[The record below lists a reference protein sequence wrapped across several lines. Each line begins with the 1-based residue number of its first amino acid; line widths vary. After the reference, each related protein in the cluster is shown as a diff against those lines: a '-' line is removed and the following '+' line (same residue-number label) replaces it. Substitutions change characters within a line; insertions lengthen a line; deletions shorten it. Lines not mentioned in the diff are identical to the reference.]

1 MTTETPRLDT
11 IAPELLQTILSFISG
26 PDTSGGGTVDVQ
38 ISRVRSLHA
47 LTMASKQL
55 RYETL
60 PFLYRRFESW
70 NDISLPL
77 FARSLCE
84 NHELAKCLQ
93 FFYVSVSET
102 QIQRPTEGTSYV
114 SSYPTHEL
122 SFLTALS
129 ELDVDDNFLLEGGNW
144 DSLKLP
150 PHLRVLAVYMETP
163 FIGFFQVFRAIGQTA
178 QRDLSDVTIT
188 IPFGGNE
195 SHTDP
200 FVGVWEVAGTDEP
213 GKHVMTVQIDMNKEG
228 SPWFYHLWTEDVSY
242 SMRMRFLGEGMGQLM
257 DFCAEQVVI
266 HGVDFLINTK
276 DYLPHSQ
283 SSHTAG

>member
-1 MTTETPRLDT
+1 MRRWHLPSQPKPFLPFLKLPGRAYVILLQHTYQAASTLLIQLPPPSRPSLHRNFTGLASVGLRQRTAMMTTETPRLDT

-102 QIQRPTEGTSYV
+102 QIQRPTEGTSR
-114 SSYPTHEL
+114 L
-122 SFLTALS
+122 SRP
-129 ELDVDDNFLLEGGNW
+129 LLI
-144 DSLKLP
+144 L
-150 PHLRVLAVYMETP
+150 
-163 FIGFFQVFRAIGQTA
+163 
-178 QRDLSDVTIT
+178 
-188 IPFGGNE
+188 
-195 SHTDP
+195 
-200 FVGVWEVAGTDEP
+200 
-213 GKHVMTVQIDMNKEG
+213 
-228 SPWFYHLWTEDVSY
+228 
-242 SMRMRFLGEGMGQLM
+242 
-257 DFCAEQVVI
+257 
-266 HGVDFLINTK
+266 
-276 DYLPHSQ
+276 
-283 SSHTAG
+283 